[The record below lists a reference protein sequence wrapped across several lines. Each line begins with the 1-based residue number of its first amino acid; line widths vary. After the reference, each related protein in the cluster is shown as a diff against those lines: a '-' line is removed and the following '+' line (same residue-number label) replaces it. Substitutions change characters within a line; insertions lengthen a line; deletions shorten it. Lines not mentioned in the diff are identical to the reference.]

1 MASTTGYTVQ
11 VPVDTYFATYQT
23 DIFPSRRK
31 TDNLISW
38 VENELKRAKH
48 LNKSG
53 WADIK
58 LKKKVKEDA
67 TCKGLEAIAK
77 KVHDLC
83 MAWNKKEKAK
93 TAKVP
98 KRTTLLVCRP
108 NPGSEVRG
116 GFDILR
122 FNLMESSDGVGEVDD
137 RTCDVGGVMEAKL
150 GKKNRGTND
159 DQFVHHIL
167 YNDLCRRF
175 VLSFTAEDNMMRFWY
190 FSRSHI
196 AVSAEFD
203 YHKNPRDFIRFIIFM
218 LFAPLERLGYD
229 PRVRNENKRVQY
241 RFTGGDKKSQIVRSV
256 GEAIALDSM
265 TRATRLWAVQELDV
279 KDQPLGETELLKG
292 VWLSF
297 EAESEEDTQ
306 HAFTKDAECPLTS
319 VADAA
324 MADKA
329 SQLPPTGPPNREL
342 PYPHIT
348 RTNRRIIFAEQ
359 CQTLHTVDNY
369 GDFALGLAQLVD
381 GLECMRLAGL
391 VHRGIS
397 PGNCLVYMK
406 DSERHIKISDL
417 EYARRYD
424 SQNQSILPFAGTP
437 GFMAVE
443 YQAMEH
449 YFPPDLAAKT
459 GKSWKDVHTTAHK
472 PQGKKSW
479 FQFNFLHDL
488 ESVLWILLSHLLT
501 TVPNCLRADAPDVVE
516 KHGAVLVLYDELFD
530 GSLKGSMQ
538 RHNFV
543 RDITKANMPAFTEA
557 QEVLIAFYEEANALP
572 LCNIMS
578 AFVYLVSSCYQV
590 VENTVP
596 CVDQATP
603 YWDPAHFKH
612 EFYHQIHDLFMEMHR
627 SMAGVGYHA
636 AQELKEAS
644 DEPGPPSPP
653 TKHESKDQVAPNPDA
668 GPSRSRKRH
677 ADVSVDEAQKKK
689 PKTDTGAQPSRP
701 GKRPAK
707 DAAKRPKRATAP
719 AAQPLRRSTRLK
731 SAASSGATKEPKAPA
746 RKTKQAAVKA
756 RAPSGSGSS
765 SGQAGTSAVG
775 TSGQPAA
782 AGSSRQLRGERPVAG
797 TKRVSKTAAS
807 KKS

>member
-38 VENELKRAKH
+38 VENELKKAKH

-53 WADIK
+53 WVDIK
-58 LKKKVKEDA
+58 LKKVKEDA

-83 MAWNKKEKAK
+83 MTWNKKEKAK

-98 KRTTLLVCRP
+98 KRTTRLVCRQDP
-108 NPGSEVRG
+108 KSEVRG

-122 FNLMESSDGVGEVDD
+122 FNLMESSDGGGEVDD
-137 RTCDVGGVMEAKL
+137 STCEVGSVTEAKL
-150 GKKNRGTND
+150 DKKNRGTYD
-159 DQFVHHIL
+159 DQFVNHIL

-175 VLSFTAEDNMMRFWY
+175 VLSFTVEDNMMRFWY

-241 RFTGGDKKSQIVRSV
+241 RFTGGDKKSQIVCSV
-256 GEAIALDSM
+256 GEAIVLDSM
-265 TRATRLWAVQELDV
+265 TRATRIWAVQELDV

-297 EAESEEDTQ
+297 EAESEVDTQ
-306 HAFTKDAECPLTS
+306 HAFSKDAECLLTS
-319 VADAA
+319 VADTA
-324 MADKA
+324 MPDEAR
-329 SQLPPTGPPNREL
+329 QLPPTAPPDRKS
-342 PYPHIT
+342 PVYPHTT
-348 RTNRRIIFAEQ
+348 RPNRRIIFAEQ
-359 CQTLHTVDNY
+359 CQTLYTVNNY

-381 GLECMRLAGL
+381 GLKCMRLAGL
-391 VHRGIS
+391 VHRDIS

-406 DSERHIKISDL
+406 GSERHIKISDL

-424 SQNQSILPFAGTP
+424 SQNQSILPFAAFP
-437 GFMAVE
+437 GHSRIHGRRVSGLGALLPTGFGRREGKVMEGCCIMARQQQE
-443 YQAMEH
+443 EAEEE
-449 YFPPDLAAKT
+449 
-459 GKSWKDVHTTAHK
+459 
-472 PQGKKSW
+472 KSW

-501 TVPNCLRADAPDVVE
+501 TVPDCLHADAPDVVE
-516 KHGAVLVLYDELFD
+516 KYGAILVLYDELFD

-543 RDITKANMPAFTEA
+543 RDIRQTGMHAFAKA
-557 QEVLIAFYEEANALP
+557 QKVLVAFYEKANALP
-572 LCNIMS
+572 LCEAMS
-578 AFVYLVSSCYQV
+578 AFVYLVRKCYKV

-603 YWDPAHFKH
+603 YWDPAHFQH
-612 EFYHQIHDLFMEMHR
+612 EFYRQIHDIFMKMHHG
-627 SMAGVGYHA
+627 MAGVGYHA

-644 DEPGPPSPP
+644 DEPGPPSLP
-653 TKHESKDQVAPNPDA
+653 TKHESQDQIAANPDA
-668 GPSRSRKRH
+668 GPSQSRKRH
-677 ADVSVDEAQKKK
+677 ADVSVDEARKKK
-689 PKTDTGAQPSRP
+689 PKTDTDAQPSRP
-701 GKRPAK
+701 GKRPAE
-707 DAAKRPKRATAP
+707 DAAVQAAKRPKRATAP
-719 AAQPLRRSTRLK
+719 AAQPLRRSTRL
-731 SAASSGATKEPKAPA
+731 
-746 RKTKQAAVKA
+746 
-756 RAPSGSGSS
+756 
-765 SGQAGTSAVG
+765 
-775 TSGQPAA
+775 
-782 AGSSRQLRGERPVAG
+782 
-797 TKRVSKTAAS
+797 
-807 KKS
+807 